1 MLPGFLTKHQ
11 FFSPRWP
18 SNCVPGNCRDG
29 HGGAFKPQTAAYDA
43 AVCDTV
49 KGVFE

>member
-18 SNCVPGNCRDG
+18 SNCVPGNCHDG
-29 HGGAFKPQTAAYDA
+29 HGGAFKPQTAAYDV
-43 AVCDTV
+43 AVCDTA